1 MKGKKRWDER
11 PHTNPHGDPT
21 AITICRLAPTET
33 AVCVEWL
40 DGKQDGKYILSWR
53 PMFTAEGWTNCEVV
67 GYEAV
72 IDHLTPWRD
81 YEICIARISGEKSR
95 KRIFRTAP
103 VPGTVINYLHPH
115 DTQYAFS
122 GRALCSPSLVR
133 LPSGK
138 LLASM
143 DVYEGRG
150 VQTLSLLFSSD
161 DRGETWHYVC
171 DLYPLFWGKLFWHR
185 DRLYMLGLSTEFG
198 DVVIGASDDEGQTWT
213 APIHLFAGSNTL
225 GEGWEQSPMPV
236 VVHNGRLYVSMEYAG
251 RNIGRAPCV
260 LSAAEEE
267 CLLNPE
273 NWHASKPYTVDPTI
287 LGKAGTRVECF
298 IEGNLFVSPDG
309 DLRCMLRCDGEG
321 FDVLDGKAPV
331 LRVNESDPD
340 APMEFLEFI
349 SLPCGY
355 GNKFMMQYDAVSGY
369 YIAIGNLPTD
379 PNCSQQR
386 NIVALFCSK
395 DSVHWTTC
403 CRLFDYENEPA
414 NEVGLQYP
422 SFLFDG
428 DDILLQLRT
437 ALNGARNHHD
447 ANYSTFHVIK
457 DFRRLLRSADFD
469 LNKE

>member
-1 MKGKKRWDER
+1 MKGKIRWDER
-11 PHTNPHGDPT
+11 PHINPHGDPT
-21 AITICRLAPTET
+21 AITICRLAPTQT
-33 AVCVEWL
+33 SVTVEWL
-40 DGKQDGKYILSWR
+40 DPKNEGSYRLFLR
-53 PMFTAEGWTNCEVV
+53 PMYTAESWTKYEVTGCEKTLD
-67 GYEAV
+67 G
-72 IDHLTPWRD
+72 LTPWRE
-81 YEICIARISGEKSR
+81 YELYIMGQNGEKSR

-161 DRGETWHYVC
+161 DRGKTWHYVC
-171 DLYPLFWGKLFWHR
+171 DLYPLFWGKLFYHR
-185 DRLYMLGLSTEFG
+185 GRLYMLGLSTEFG

-213 APIHLFAGSNTL
+213 APTHLFAGSNTL

-251 RNIGRAPCV
+251 RTIGRAPCV
-260 LSAAEEE
+260 LSAPEDGN
-267 CLLNPE
+267 LLDAASWN
-273 NWHASKPYTVDPTI
+273 ASKPYVPDPAI
-287 LGKAGTRVECF
+287 LGIPGARVECF
-298 IEGNLFVSPDG
+298 IEGNLFVSPEG
-309 DLRCMLRCDGEG
+309 ELLCMLRCDGEG
-321 FDVLDGKAPV
+321 YDVLDGKAPV
-331 LRVNESDPD
+331 LRVNTLDPD
-340 APMEFLEFI
+340 APMEFKKFV

-355 GNKFMMQYDAVSGY
+355 ANKFMLRYDAASGY
-369 YIAIGNLPTD
+369 YITIGNLPTD

-386 NIVALFCSK
+386 NIVAMFCSK

-403 CRLFDYENEPA
+403 CRLLDYENEPT

-457 DFRRLLRSADFD
+457 DFRSLLKSTDFD